1 MGGKALMP
9 LWRSVRLF
17 GAAIRIAAPFMILLL
32 NACGGGKDREVPRDP
47 RANLYGVTIASLR
60 ENPQLCTFALG
71 ASGHRLSSVPDRPL
85 QNGCG
90 ITNAIEISGTSVD
103 FNNGFVATC
112 PLAATYAI
120 FEADVLQA
128 AAQKHFGQAVTSV
141 EHWGTYACR
150 NRNNRTAGPRSEHA
164 TGNAIDIASFTL
176 ADGRRVTVLEGWR
189 GRSDE
194 RAFLREIHQ
203 GACSLFQGVIG
214 PDNDAAHRDHLHLD
228 MGRWR
233 FCR

>member
-1 MGGKALMP
+1 MP
-9 LWRSVRLF
+9 FWRNARQF
-17 GAAIRIAAPFMILLL
+17 GAAVEAAILLL
-32 NACGGGKDREVPRDP
+32 ILAFILSACGGSRVEREVPRDP
-47 RANLYGVTIASLR
+47 RANLYGVSIASLQ
-60 ENPQLCTFALG
+60 ENPQLCIFALG
-71 ASGHRLSSVPDRPL
+71 ASGHNLISVPDRPL

-90 ITNAIEISGTSVD
+90 ITNAIEISGTSVN

-120 FEADVLQA
+120 FEADVLQP
-128 AAQKHFGQAVTSV
+128 AAQKHFGQAITKV

-150 NRNNRTAGPRSEHA
+150 NRNHRMAGPRSEHA
-164 TGNAIDIASFTL
+164 TGNAIDIAGFTL
-176 ADGRRVTVLEGWR
+176 ADGRRITVLEGWR

-194 RAFLREIHQ
+194 RAFLRDVHL

-214 PDNDAAHRDHLHLD
+214 PDHDAAHRDHFHLD